1 MGLFSTFPNE
11 GSLKVPC
18 RAAVQ
23 KGARHYEFPTGFNYY
38 FGAERLLVGEQ
49 YFVHSPQLLVSD
61 TLAVLTLTAN

>member
-1 MGLFSTFPNE
+1 M
-11 GSLKVPC
+11 PC

-49 YFVHSPQLLVSD
+49 YFVHSPQLLVSA
-61 TLAVLTLTAN
+61 TLEVYFGSSVNIISLLTGVEPEFA